1 MEIKD
6 LLDKLSSYNI
16 FNHLLPGAI
25 FCVIGTHIS
34 DIQFLQEDIVS
45 SFFVYYFVGVII
57 SRIGSTLVEPF
68 LKWTRF
74 VDFASYDKYV
84 VASKADA
91 KIDILSETNN
101 MYRTLISLFI
111 SLLLLELYMVVHDY
125 YSWISEY
132 KDLAVFVTLLVMFSF
147 AYKKQTKYIKAR
159 VDKNS

>member
-16 FNHLLPGAI
+16 FNHLLPGAV

-34 DIQFLQEDIVS
+34 NVQFLQKDIIS
-45 SFFVYYFVGVII
+45 GFFVYYFVGVII

-68 LKWTRF
+68 LKWTKF
-74 VDFASYDKYV
+74 VVFASYDKYV
-84 VASKADA
+84 AASRADA
-91 KIDILSETNN
+91 KIDVLSETNN

-111 SLLLLELYMVVHDY
+111 CLLLLELYMVACNY
-125 YSWISEY
+125 YPWISEY
-132 KDLAVFVTLLVMFSF
+132 KELAVFVTLVVMFSF
-147 AYKKQTKYIKAR
+147 AYRKQTKYIKAR